1 MARKTSATP
10 GTASA
15 DPRRA
20 AVEALMR
27 LAAEHGWD
35 GIELGEIAR
44 EAGLT
49 LVQLRDLY
57 PSRGAMLAGLARIVD
72 TEVLAGSTDD
82 LASEPLRERLFDV
95 VMRRLDALAPFKPGL
110 KRVVPAI
117 KRDPLALAALNG
129 VALNSWRYMLACA
142 NIPTEDAMGA
152 LRVQG
157 AVLLFSRVMDVWLKD
172 DEPDLSKTMA
182 TLDRELKTAGKI
194 MARAEDLH
202 RLTAPLRGLA
212 SALCA
217 RRPSG
222 RRRERAGGGEA
233 SKASA
238 G

>member
-1 MARKTSATP
+1 MARKAN
-10 GTASA
+10 TASASSFA

-35 GIELGEIAR
+35 GIELPEIAR

-49 LVQLRDLY
+49 LMQLRDLY
-57 PSRGAMLAGLARIVD
+57 PSRGAMLGGLARIID
-72 TEVLAGSTDD
+72 TEVLAGTSTDLD
-82 LASEPLRERLFDV
+82 GEPLRERLFDV
-95 VMRRLDALAPFKPGL
+95 VMRRLDALTPYKPGL
-110 KRVVPAI
+110 KRIVPTI
-117 KRDPLALAALNG
+117 RRDPLALAALNG
-129 VALNSWRYMLACA
+129 VALNSWRYMLASA

-172 DEPDLSKTMA
+172 DEADMSRTMA
-182 TLDRELKTAGKI
+182 ALDRELKRAGQI
-194 MARAEDLH
+194 MARAEDFH

-217 RRPSG
+217 AKPS
-222 RRRERAGGGEA
+222 RRRERAGEGDA
-233 SKASA
+233 APVNA
-238 G
+238 A